1 VLFVIFFC
9 VFYVKTIRY
18 LILLFI
24 NI

>member
-9 VFYVKTIRY
+9 VFYVKTIGY